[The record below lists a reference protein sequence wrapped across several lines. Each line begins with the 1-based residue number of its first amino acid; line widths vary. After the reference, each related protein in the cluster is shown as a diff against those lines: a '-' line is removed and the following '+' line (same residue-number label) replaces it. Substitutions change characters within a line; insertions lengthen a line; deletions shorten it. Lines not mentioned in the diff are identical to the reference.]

1 MRVFVVGGTGFIGYH
16 VVQSCL
22 GRGWQV
28 TALGLPASTPPGL
41 FPRGVSVLL
50 QDLER
55 TPDAALRGLLRGHDA
70 VVFAAGMDER
80 STPAKPAYPRLHK
93 ANVED
98 LTRVLSLARDEGATR
113 AVVIGSYFTWLDRE
127 WPALRLAERHPYI
140 RSRVE
145 QARAAAAIP
154 GLGGMVVE
162 LPYVFGALPVPGWEP
177 LWTPLVRYIRLSPVV
192 CYTTG
197 GSACISAVVAGEAV
211 AAAIE
216 RGKPGTSYPIGQEN
230 LSWRQLLTRLA
241 RADGRTVRVMT
252 VPTPLTRLGFGAV
265 QFAHRL
271 QGKEAGLDLPQF
283 TAVQTA
289 QADID
294 PARSRRALGYAL
306 DDLDQAF
313 RQTVAAVR

>member
-22 GRGWQV
+22 RRGWEV
-28 TALGLPASTPPGL
+28 TALGLPPASPALFAPG
-41 FPRGVSVLL
+41 VNVLL
-50 QDLER
+50 RDLGR
-55 TPDAALRGLLRGHDA
+55 TPDAALHRLLRGHDA
-70 VVFAAGMDER
+70 VVFAAGMDDR
-80 STPAKPAYPRLHK
+80 STPARPAYPKLHK

-98 LTRVLSLARDEGATR
+98 LTRVLRLARDAGATR

-145 QARAAAAIP
+145 QARAATAIP
-154 GLGGMVVE
+154 GLDGMVIE
-162 LPYVFGALPVPGWEP
+162 LPYVFGALPAPGWEP

-192 CYTTG
+192 CYTAG
-197 GSACISAVVAGEAV
+197 GSACISSGVAGEAV

-216 RGKPGTSYPIGQEN
+216 RGQAGERYPIGQEN
-230 LSWRQLLTRLA
+230 LSWAQLITRLA
-241 RADGRTVRVMT
+241 RADGRTVRVVT
-252 VPTPLTRLGFGAV
+252 VPTPFARLGLGAV

-271 QGKEAGLDLPQF
+271 QGKEGGLDLPRF

-294 PARSRRALGYAL
+294 PARSRSALGYAL
-306 DDLDQAF
+306 DDLDLAF
-313 RQTVAAVR
+313 RETVAAVR